1 MANISFLTANG
12 YQPTDSADGGPSPLR
27 YSLLG
32 FKNAGNTAHW
42 HSVLRW
48 VQFDFDPAQFLVR
61 RINSEAPPKGKAQ
74 KLWTNC
80 AQALTQLLQQQ
91 VQHDDAGTYIP
102 DRLFDQLTMLTRCLP
117 TLLLRVPPMA
127 DHDTK
132 SSIVV
137 RNCQRF
143 LQGHWRSLATTA
155 HEELTVCNIL
165 ATRPRDQ
172 QSPTPPPTEASKHQ
186 HVLARARALHYS
198 KAMNLLRSPGL
209 ATQSHEEVT
218 AALASLHPS
227 EPVIDMTTLS
237 QPGSPITLTSFNF
250 IDGRWLTRLIRK
262 SSAGTAV
269 DQWGWDSKEMW
280 QPFTHDKDLMN
291 LIAECWVRPM
301 AAGYLPHQYR
311 EHLAG
316 GRLIALS
323 KYPKPGVRPICIS
336 DAIRRILGRGLLQHA
351 RVHFTAYFQ
360 NSSPNVIQY
369 GGSIANGA
377 SYMYHLLS
385 AVNAQAEKNQQHCYA
400 SHASHSEDPLV
411 ILPMDSKNAFNAL
424 NRQQLV
430 HFLQEG
436 CETHAPNL
444 SPSNGEG
451 STDDPSPYGWD
462 ALWPYFA
469 AHYGCHG
476 SLKYYSSGTTSVVKS
491 QSGVQQGDPLGSTLF
506 ALGIHPIL
514 LNLGHHHPR
523 ILVSAYAD
531 NVVLAGPL
539 SAVEAA
545 HADYCSSMQAVGL
558 TLNPRESHMYI
569 PEWRGLQLD
578 QIQSRYPQLRMVAEP
593 GSAEYNFWMPNG
605 DCLPLHREGLN
616 LLGCPIGSSQYS
628 SVHLSRIVAD
638 IQKDL
643 DALMAF
649 PSLHQRTKLALYCC
663 NTRITYLQRA
673 VPLALSLPLMPDFD
687 ERFDQFMAKTLS
699 FEDQYQSSLHS
710 ASYQRAL
717 RQIRLGIKQGGFG
730 LTSGLLTAPVASYV
744 ALREF
749 RQWYNQYA
757 QLWGAEAVHF
767 FPWLQ
772 DPNAGEPCAAS
783 RAFPHIVEAFE
794 HAVAHL
800 HSEWNVQGDLQ
811 DQRDQNTISTL
822 MKEHN
827 CSQFSLDCSLD
838 DAIRLSSVAAQSI
851 PMRCSSSDLCP
862 NLQSNES
869 SLEQCPMTIF
879 ELQCPLELSDQA
891 FKTSMSICL
900 GVPVPHARFL
910 QATVP
915 DYAQIDVWGDFLLN
929 NSTHASRSRHSSHER
944 LAYCLARLATKA
956 GLPSSARPSAVP
968 CAEDDSFRRGDIVT
982 SVAGLNVASASYS
995 FASPTDLITDVTLV
1009 HPFTSHHQLKDDSL
1023 ADAEARKNRAYKADY
1038 HAHGFAFAPL
1048 ACNSFGQ
1055 QGPDLLRYLWLIA
1068 DRHAQ
1073 RTCSGLVPSS
1083 VFPVS
1088 EVHCSASASVSAF
1101 KACRARLYR
1110 QSVHE
1115 VLIAIYEAVT
1125 ERVLGRTYAL
1135 QAYPEYRAFF
1145 LALPTSR
1152 PGLLPSWPLPIHG
1165 PPLSSS
1171 SLSSSS
1177 PSPSSSPSLACAS
1190 A

>member
-1 MANISFLTANG
+1 
-12 YQPTDSADGGPSPLR
+12 
-27 YSLLG
+27 
-32 FKNAGNTAHW
+32 
-42 HSVLRW
+42 
-48 VQFDFDPAQFLVR
+48 
-61 RINSEAPPKGKAQ
+61 
-74 KLWTNC
+74 
-80 AQALTQLLQQQ
+80 
-91 VQHDDAGTYIP
+91 
-102 DRLFDQLTMLTRCLP
+102 
-117 TLLLRVPPMA
+117 
-127 DHDTK
+127 
-132 SSIVV
+132 
-137 RNCQRF
+137 
-143 LQGHWRSLATTA
+143 
-155 HEELTVCNIL
+155 
-165 ATRPRDQ
+165 
-172 QSPTPPPTEASKHQ
+172 
-186 HVLARARALHYS
+186 
-198 KAMNLLRSPGL
+198 
-209 ATQSHEEVT
+209 
-218 AALASLHPS
+218 
-227 EPVIDMTTLS
+227 
-237 QPGSPITLTSFNF
+237 
-250 IDGRWLTRLIRK
+250 
-262 SSAGTAV
+262 
-269 DQWGWDSKEMW
+269 
-280 QPFTHDKDLMN
+280 
-291 LIAECWVRPM
+291 
-301 AAGYLPHQYR
+301 
-311 EHLAG
+311 
-316 GRLIALS
+316 
-323 KYPKPGVRPICIS
+323 
-336 DAIRRILGRGLLQHA
+336 
-351 RVHFTAYFQ
+351 VHFTAYFQ

-385 AVNAQAEKNQQHCYA
+385 AVNAHAEKNQPCCEA
-400 SHASHSEDPLV
+400 SHASNSKDPLV

-430 HFLQEG
+430 HFLHEG

-444 SPSNGEG
+444 RPSNQC
-451 STDDPSPYGWD
+451 TDDPSPYGWD

-476 SLKYYSSGTTSVVKS
+476 SLKYYSSGTTSIVQS

-578 QIQSRYPQLRMVAEP
+578 QIQSQYPQVRIVAEP
-593 GSAEYNFWMPNG
+593 GSAEYNFCMPNG
-605 DCLPLHREGLN
+605 DSLPLHREGLN
-616 LLGCPIGSSQYS
+616 LLGCPVGSSQYS
-628 SVHLSRIVAD
+628 SVHLSKIVAD
-638 IQKDL
+638 IQTDL

-699 FEDQYQSSLHS
+699 FEDQYQSSPHS

-757 QLWGAEAVHF
+757 QLWGAEAIHF

-800 HSEWNVQGDLQ
+800 QSEWNVQGDLQ

-838 DAIRLSSVAAQSI
+838 DAIRLSSVATQSI

-915 DYAQIDVWGDFLLN
+915 DYAQIDVWADFLLN

-968 CAEDDSFRRGDIVT
+968 CAEDDSSRRGDIVT
-982 SVAGLNVASASYS
+982 SVAGLNVASASYR

-1009 HPFTSHHQLKDDSL
+1009 HPFTSRHQLKDDSL

-1083 VFPVS
+1083 VFPVP
-1088 EVHCSASASVSAF
+1088 EAHCSASASVSAF

-1152 PGLLPSWPLPIHG
+1152 PGLLPSWPLPIHD

-1177 PSPSSSPSLACAS
+1177 PSPSSSPSLACAR